1 MLILLFATIYLLTIH
16 LLLTLAHR
24 TFIAHESSRD
34 AG

>member
-1 MLILLFATIYLLTIH
+1 MLILLFAAIYLLTIH

-24 TFIAHESSRD
+24 TCIAQESSRD